1 VGISLKSDSSEAI
14 IMQVGKTKEVKIV
27 VNVLAPEKVKF
38 FWYGPQ
44 GNQLYPGSRKYD
56 IESTYDQTILKVLNV
71 TLYDAGVY
79 RLDARNSVGNE
90 SLKRQV
96 IVLGEKEHSRC
107 LKMCS
112 ACK

>member
-1 VGISLKSDSSEAI
+1 
-14 IMQVGKTKEVKIV
+14 MQAGEKKEVKIV
-27 VNVLAPEKVKF
+27 VNVLAPEKVKLI
-38 FWYGPQ
+38 WYGPH
-44 GNQLYPGSRKYD
+44 GNPIYPNRTKYN
-56 IESTYDQTILKVLNV
+56 IESTSDQTILKVLDV

-79 RLDARNSVGNE
+79 RLDAFNSVGNE

-96 IVLGEKEHSRC
+96 IVKGEKEHTKC